1 VSRVLTNG
9 QKVEAAG
16 AAGDKFGSRYTSDIF
31 AMIGTVFLWMF
42 WPSFNGALADGNAEH
57 RVIVNTVLSL
67 TASCFTAFLASKFFR
82 EGHRLDMVDI
92 QNATLA
98 GGVAI
103 GTGAD
108 SMVGPAGALTVGAIA
123 GILSVVGYVY
133 ISPVLEGKLKI
144 HDTCGVHNL
153 HGMPGVLGAVVGAIA
168 AGSATASVY
177 GDDQLSSVYGI
188 GSGARSAGEQMGYQ
202 LLALVVTLSIA
213 MVGGALT
220 GCIMSLV
227 PGSAEYGE
235 DAKNWTIE
243 EESAPLTH
251 AEPVS
256 VSKCVAEAGATGQKE
271 LVPEA
276 EAECTTPRGHENGM
290 EAASAFV

>member
-1 VSRVLTNG
+1 
-9 QKVEAAG
+9 
-16 AAGDKFGSRYTSDIF
+16 
-31 AMIGTVFLWMF
+31 
-42 WPSFNGALADGNAEH
+42 
-57 RVIVNTVLSL
+57 
-67 TASCFTAFLASKFFR
+67 
-82 EGHRLDMVDI
+82 
-92 QNATLA
+92 LA

-133 ISPVLEGKLKI
+133 ISSVVEEKLKI